1 MAKIYT
7 FQKSKSDPLK
17 PKESTIEYLL
27 SYSKALSVMKYK
39 ELTFES
45 ILN

>member
-1 MAKIYT
+1 MQKLYSY
-7 FQKSKSDPLK
+7 QKSKSEPLK
-17 PKESTIEYLL
+17 PKESTIEFLL

-39 ELTFES
+39 KLAFDI